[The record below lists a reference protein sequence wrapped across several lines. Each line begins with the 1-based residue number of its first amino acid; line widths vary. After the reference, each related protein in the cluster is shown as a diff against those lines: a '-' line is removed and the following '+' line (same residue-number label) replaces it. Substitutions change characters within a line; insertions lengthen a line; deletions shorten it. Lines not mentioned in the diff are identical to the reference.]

1 MKLWPE
7 RLNRIKWKLVSTL
20 VMAVALTLGASWF
33 VFDRLV
39 SRALTIALN
48 EEVED
53 GLRWGLQARRD
64 LFEGWKR
71 TYRTAA
77 RGHARD
83 HRLVEAVEQGRET
96 EASLVLETLLED
108 EDDALRYALEI
119 DGIDEPIVVGRDD
132 ARYPTREW
140 RRFDVSVKIGESA
153 RLTETYVVPWSVF
166 REFDEAG
173 RVLSTFQTFRRNR
186 DDFRMGFVWFYL
198 VTLGVVSLVVGGAVF
213 LYSLKFG
220 RRIGRLGE
228 ATERVGRGDLD
239 VRVVDPVGDELS
251 DLAHAFNR
259 MVREIR
265 EGRERIEYLQRVSAW
280 QEFAR
285 RLAHEIKNPLTPIQ
299 LAIQEIKTKYRGDD
313 PAFRAV
319 LDESYEII
327 EEEVAVLRRLTGE
340 FSSFARLPRVEPRPM
355 DLGEFIS
362 DVCPSLETFARSRN
376 VDLECRG
383 PSSPL
388 HVEIDSAM
396 LRRVLDNL
404 VHNAVEAVERGGGE
418 DGRIDIEADRG
429 ASGSQVS
436 IRITDSGPGIEAED
450 VEDIFAP
457 YYTTRPDGTGLGLA
471 IVKKVVLEHG
481 GTLSV
486 AETGP
491 RGTTFLIELPLAA
504 PEPRG
509 RRS

>member
-1 MKLWPE
+1 M
-7 RLNRIKWKLVSTL
+7 
-20 VMAVALTLGASWF
+20 ALTLGASWF

-64 LFEGWKR
+64 LFDGWKR

-83 HRLVEAVEQGRET
+83 HRLVAAVADGQAG
-96 EASLVLETLLED
+96 EASLILEKLLED
-108 EDDALRYALEI
+108 EEDALRFTLEI
-119 DGIDEPIVVGRDD
+119 DGLDDPIVVGHDD
-132 ARYPTREW
+132 DEYPTREW
-140 RRFDVSVKIGESA
+140 RRFEVSMQVGASA

-166 REFDEAG
+166 KEFDEAG
-173 RVLSTFQTFRRNR
+173 RVLSTFQTFKRNR
-186 DDFRMGFVWFYL
+186 DDFRLGFVWFYL

-220 RRIGRLGE
+220 RRIGRLGD
-228 ATERVGRGDLD
+228 ATQRVGRGDLE

-251 DLAHAFNR
+251 DLAHAFNT

-285 RLAHEIKNPLTPIQ
+285 RLAHEIKNPLTPIR
-299 LAIQEIKTKYRGDD
+299 LAIQEIKTKYTGDD
-313 PAFRAV
+313 PRFRAV
-319 LDESYEII
+319 LDESHEII
-327 EEEVAVLRRLTGE
+327 EEEVAVLRRLTSE
-340 FSSFARLPRVEPRPM
+340 FSSFARLPRVNPRPT
-355 DLGEFIS
+355 DLGEFLS
-362 DVCPSLETFARSRN
+362 DVCPSLESFARSRN
-376 VDLECRG
+376 VALEYRE
-383 PSSPL
+383 PRSPL
-388 HVEIDSAM
+388 PVEIDSTM

-404 VHNAVEAVERGGGE
+404 VHNAVEAIERGGGE
-418 DGRIDIEADRG
+418 KGRIHIEAG
-429 ASGSQVS
+429 GPGSGSLVS
-436 IRITDSGPGIEAED
+436 IRITDNGPGIDVDD

-486 AETGP
+486 AKTGP
-491 RGTTFLIELPLAA
+491 GGTTFAIDLPLAA
-504 PEPRG
+504 REPR
-509 RRS
+509 S